1 MNMNTQRGV
10 SFIPGETAPRTKA
23 QLHEVRVAPKPL
35 APKPFDKAAWHA
47 RKAAEAK
54 GKLAPKVR
62 VEAEVET
69 CYRELARIRREE
81 KNTENIARMM
91 RDNRAVG
98 I

>member
-10 SFIPGETAPRTKA
+10 SFKPGESAPRTKA
-23 QLHEVRVAPKPL
+23 QLHEPRV

-47 RKAAEAK
+47 RKAAEAQ
-54 GKLAPKVR
+54 GKLQPKQR
-62 VEAEVET
+62 KEAEIET
-69 CYRELARIRREE
+69 CYKELARIRREE

-98 I
+98 L

>member
-10 SFIPGETAPRTKA
+10 SFIPGQSAPRTKA
-23 QLHEVRVAPKPL
+23 QLHEVHV

-69 CYRELARIRREE
+69 CYRELARIRRDE

-91 RDNRAVG
+91 SDNRAVG

>member
-10 SFIPGETAPRTKA
+10 SFNPGESAPRTKT
-23 QLHEVRVAPKPL
+23 QLHEVRV

-54 GKLAPKVR
+54 GKLQPKQR

-69 CYRELARIRREE
+69 CYRELARIRRDE
-81 KNTENIARMM
+81 KNTEDIARIM